1 MSKILDGFRAFIMRG
16 NVLALAVGI
25 VIGGAFSAVITSV
38 VDGLITP
45 IVAMIFGQP
54 DLTQVMT
61 FTINGAVFS
70 IGLILD
76 ALFKFVT
83 IAAAI
88 YFLIVLPMNRL
99 AERRAA
105 KEEKAEEEP
114 AGPTEVELLQQSR
127 DELAK
132 RA

>member
-1 MSKILDGFRAFIMRG
+1 MSKILDGFRDFIMRG
-16 NVLALAVGI
+16 NVIDLAVGI

-61 FTINGAVFS
+61 FTINEAVFS

-88 YFLIVLPMNRL
+88 YFLIVLPMNHL

-114 AGPTEVELLQQSR
+114 TGPTEVELLQQIR

-132 RA
+132 RQ

>member
-1 MSKILDGFRAFIMRG
+1 MSKILDGFRDFIMRG
-16 NVLALAVGI
+16 NVIDLAVGI

-88 YFLIVLPMNRL
+88 YFLIVLPMNRM

-105 KEEKAEEEP
+105 KEDQAEEEP
-114 AGPTEVELLQQSR
+114 AGPTEVELLQQIR
-127 DELAK
+127 DELAR